1 MAYPF
6 DSGVYGSL
14 LNQYPSRPIRGTDI
28 FEKQGDELILIGHT
42 KSWCDDLENTL
53 NEAIAKAEQYYNRLV
68 ELGDITPKE
77 STEDL
82 LIKALGAIEA
92 LTKKVES
99 LEGGNIGESDRQSDG
114 NAGRNKPTSSAGGA
128 KSKE

>member
-1 MAYPF
+1 MAYPW
-6 DSGVYGSL
+6 DNYSEL
-14 LNQYPSRPIRGTDI
+14 LKTYPSRPIRGTDI

-42 KSWCDDLENTL
+42 LHWCNDLEATL
-53 NEAIAKAEQYYNRLV
+53 KDAVEKAEQYYNQLV
-68 ELGDITPKE
+68 SAGLIMPKE

-99 LEGGNIGESDRQSDG
+99 LEKGDKHEHDGQSTG
-114 NAGRNKPTSSAGGA
+114 NAGRRKSASSTASENSG
-128 KSKE
+128 E